1 MFHRKTPPAIAP
13 LIGLIVI
20 GLAVFAIPQTEGPQ
34 AAERSVPSPLAG
46 FLPGKTSLGGQA
58 AGAAG
63 NVQGKGA
70 LAISTA
76 SDQESDPLRFQIV
89 WSGCGFDFSFSEKDS
104 LGLQPG
110 FDEAHTGGRS
120 PQGPSGPGW
129 LLWELDTQRLPS
141 RPIQADR
148 RTHPAGISPSV
159 VRYDEGDRHL
169 PDPSIMRLLILD
181 QATGTIPQGLE
192 VAWLS
197 RDGGWQQMRHNPR
210 GRHELHTVE
219 PGPIRLRIAAHGYFG
234 IETEVDL
241 SSGLNELLIELNAMV
256 RADLTFIGRSGQVP
270 VDLDACDMDITPLG
284 RQGSLRMRQGQS
296 LFFTTDGPYRITIS
310 GIEGY
315 APVTFEVLVTRE
327 TPLTVRIPLHGR

>member
-1 MFHRKTPPAIAP
+1 MFHRKTPTAIAP

-20 GLAVFAIPQTEGPQ
+20 GLVMFATPKTERPQ

-46 FLPGKTSLGGQA
+46 FLPGRTALGGQD
-58 AGAAG
+58 AGAVG
-63 NVQGKGA
+63 SVPGEGA

-76 SDQESDPLRFQIV
+76 SEQESDSLRFQIS

-104 LGLQPG
+104 LGLRPG
-110 FDEAHTGGRS
+110 FDEARTGGHS
-120 PQGPSGPGW
+120 LQGLSRPGW
-129 LLWELDTQRLPS
+129 LLWELDTQPLTR
-141 RPIQADR
+141 RPIQADHPA
-148 RTHPAGISPSV
+148 HPAGIRPGV
-159 VRYDEGDRHL
+159 VRYDEGDRDL
-169 PDPSIMRLLILD
+169 PDPSIMRLVILD
-181 QATGTIPQGLE
+181 QATGTTPQGLE

-197 RDGGWQQMRHNPR
+197 RDRGWQPIGHNPR
-210 GRHELHTVE
+210 GRLELLTLE

-234 IETEVDL
+234 VETEVELD
-241 SSGLNELLIELNAMV
+241 SGLNELLIELNAMV

-270 VDLDACDMDITPLG
+270 VDLDTCDLDITPLG

-296 LFFTTDGPYRITIS
+296 LFFTTDGPYQITIS

-327 TPLTVRIPLHGR
+327 APLTVRIPLYGR